1 MVYSHYTF
9 NGTVRA
15 KDCVADQFRLISQR
29 MERMTITRPEL
40 INHAFEQVGNY
51 FTQTLLIYEFYQWR
65 GDLHFFR

>member
-9 NGTVRA
+9 NGTVRV

-51 FTQTLLIYEFYQWR
+51 FTQ
-65 GDLHFFR
+65 HC